1 MQTKVLSAGLIFFFL
16 IVFFCFSLIS
26 FINKNVFNGLNS
38 LMGLRVGNLSFA
50 VKMHLWEM
58 YMMCLI
64 LYMIPNKHKH
74 KKQMC

>member
-1 MQTKVLSAGLIFFFL
+1 
-16 IVFFCFSLIS
+16 
-26 FINKNVFNGLNS
+26 
-38 LMGLRVGNLSFA
+38 MGLRVGNLSFA

-58 YMMCLI
+58 YMMWLI